1 MAIVFLGWF
10 GPLIGAVE
18 TSNIYKVLKNSDNMG
33 GACDDKLT
41 QVNNMAQE
49 VQKLVGASIEAID
62 LILKNPSLA
71 EQADTKGQG
80 KKRERILLLARQLF
94 GAKFTEKFSIRSPTQ
109 FLKLE
114 AAGKATMTTVRGQI

>member
-1 MAIVFLGWF
+1 MMMTSSRWPSLLCMAIVFLGCF

-71 EQADTKGQG
+71 EQADTKG
-80 KKRERILLLARQLF
+80 
-94 GAKFTEKFSIRSPTQ
+94 
-109 FLKLE
+109 
-114 AAGKATMTTVRGQI
+114 